1 MPHTLDGGDAMN
13 KAFLCVLIA
22 GLLPYLGTMAAKWGF
37 RRFDNN
43 NPREWLAQQTGFRAR
58 GNAAQFNSFEAFP
71 FFAAGVIIATLAQ
84 VDAARIDFYAFV
96 FVAARVG
103 FIVCYV
109 ADKASLRSLCWLVG
123 LLSVVGLFAAALG
136 F

>member
-1 MPHTLDGGDAMN
+1 MN
-13 KAFLCVLIA
+13 QAFLCVLIA
-22 GLLPYLGTMAAKWGF
+22 GLLPYLGTMVAKWGF

-43 NPREWLAQQTGFRAR
+43 NPRQWLAQQTGFRAR
-58 GNAAQFNSFEAFP
+58 GNAAQANSFEAFP
-71 FFAAGVIIATLAQ
+71 FFAAGVIIATMAQ
-84 VDAARIDFYAFV
+84 VDAARIDLYAFV

-109 ADKASLRSLCWLVG
+109 ADKASMRSFCWLVG

>member
-1 MPHTLDGGDAMN
+1 MN

-22 GLLPYLGTMAAKWGF
+22 GLLPYVGTMAAKWGF

-58 GNAAQFNSFEAFP
+58 GNAAQANSFEAFP
-71 FFAAGVIIATLAQ
+71 FFAAGVIIATLAK
-84 VDAARIDFYAFV
+84 VDAARIDVYAIV

-103 FIVCYV
+103 YVICYV
-109 ADKASLRSLCWLVG
+109 ADKATLRSVFWLLG
-123 LLSVVGLFAAALG
+123 FLSAVGLFAAALG
-136 F
+136 W